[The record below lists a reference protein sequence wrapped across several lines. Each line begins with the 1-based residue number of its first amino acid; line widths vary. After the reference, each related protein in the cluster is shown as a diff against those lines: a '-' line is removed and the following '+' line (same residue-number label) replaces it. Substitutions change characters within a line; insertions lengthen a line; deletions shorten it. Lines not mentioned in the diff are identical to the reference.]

1 MNIDLTYTFA
11 NCFEVDIR
19 IRRHTKKTWNRTKK
33 QMYHSRSILDL
44 QILVLFMVS
53 MIIMWITITIYCDLS
68 HVSIY
73 FFVYVK

>member
-1 MNIDLTYTFA
+1 
-11 NCFEVDIR
+11 
-19 IRRHTKKTWNRTKK
+19 
-33 QMYHSRSILDL
+33 MYHSRSILDL